1 MCRGGPSR
9 CLTLYWRSTRKCET
23 VKAYPLIYT
32 EAQSSGLKTLSVPV
46 VSELPLN
53 EKERTVNIYLSA
65 DKHFLTR
72 GYLGHLQKAG
82 SVSLQALESLIGVRG
97 LVIGHWEHAL
107 EG

>member
-1 MCRGGPSR
+1 M
-9 CLTLYWRSTRKCET
+9 
-23 VKAYPLIYT
+23 
-32 EAQSSGLKTLSVPV
+32 LSVPV
-46 VSELPLN
+46 VSELHLH

-82 SVSLQALESLIGVRG
+82 RVSLQVLEPLIGVRG

>member
-1 MCRGGPSR
+1 M
-9 CLTLYWRSTRKCET
+9 YWRSTRKCET
-23 VKAYPLIYT
+23 VKAYHLIYT

-46 VSELPLN
+46 VSELHLN

-65 DKHFLTR
+65 DKHSLTR
-72 GYLGHLQKAG
+72 AYLGHLQKAG
-82 SVSLQALESLIGVRG
+82 SVSLESLIGVRG